1 MLVPWGSMLPPPV
14 PPSEPDRL
22 RALSDYEVLDTPE
35 EEVFDDLV
43 RLAAH
48 VMRTPAALV
57 SLVDA
62 NRQWCKAR
70 RGFEAR
76 ETPREVSFCGHV
88 VADGRPLVVPD
99 AAADPRFHD
108 NPLVRAE
115 PPLRFYAGMP
125 LTTAAGFTLGTL
137 CVVDHRPR
145 EVTAEQ
151 VGLLESLARLT
162 MYQLELRR
170 LVRRMRAHEAEL
182 IEGRDRLEA
191 ANLRLASQSE
201 HLLQV
206 LERLETGVLVVDPA
220 GRIRFASQWFRRQ
233 LGAPGELEGT
243 DVRALPL
250 GPPAVLEALVQAQ
263 AGFGPPPHK
272 RLLSASH
279 GPVRRDLEVS
289 VQAEPGSP
297 DFLWLF
303 HDVTELRLHEADP
316 LQAGSWLLGSSD
328 AIWDVRRRVIDLGRG
343 SWPVLIEGETGTG
356 KELAARAVH
365 SHSPRREGPF
375 LAINCAGLTE
385 SLLTSQLFGHRRG
398 SFTGATS
405 DQAGLFEAAS
415 GGTLFLDEV
424 GDMPPGVQALLL
436 RVLETGEILRVGE
449 QRTRQVDVRIVAAT
463 HRDLAR
469 KVEAGEFRED
479 LLYRLRVGR
488 LVMPPLRA
496 RRADIPLL
504 FSHFLEKSCRI
515 AARDSIRPS
524 PEAWKILLAHAWPG
538 NVRELK
544 HAAEFLVIHCRG
556 PLAQPEDLPPELG
569 DAGASLG
576 VASATAGS
584 AHATSGGAPATS
596 GSGATAGSV
605 ATAGS
610 AGAPPPWPEARRRPD
625 RAALFE
631 ALRAAGGN
639 RSRAARALG
648 VSRATLYRWLADPG

>member
-1 MLVPWGSMLPPPV
+1 MIPPSS
-14 PPSEPDRL
+14 PPSEAARL
-22 RALSDYEVLDTPE
+22 TALLEYDVLDTPRE
-35 EEVFDDLV
+35 AVFDDLV

-48 VMRTPAALV
+48 IMRTPVSLV

-62 NRQWCKAR
+62 DRQWFKAR
-70 RGFEAR
+70 CGVEEQ
-76 ETPREVSFCGHV
+76 ETPRKVSFCGHV
-88 VADGRPLVVPD
+88 VADGAPLVVPD
-99 AAADPRFHD
+99 ALADPRFSD
-108 NPLVRAE
+108 NPLVLAE
-115 PPLRFYAGMP
+115 PPVRFYAGMP
-125 LTTAAGFTLGTL
+125 LTNGQGHTLGTL

-145 EVTAEQ
+145 EVSREQ
-151 VGLLESLARLT
+151 LDLLAGLARLT
-162 MYQLELRR
+162 MSQLELRR
-170 LVRRMRAHEAEL
+170 LVRRMREHEREL
-182 IEGRDRLEA
+182 VEGRDRLEA
-191 ANLRLASQSE
+191 ANRRLSLQSE

-206 LERLETGVLVVDPA
+206 LERLETGVLVVDPR
-220 GRIRFASQWFRRQ
+220 GVIRFASRWFRRQ
-233 LGAPGELEGT
+233 LGAPAELEGA
-243 DVRALPL
+243 DVRALPV

-263 AGFGPPPHK
+263 AGFGPPPGK
-272 RLLSASH
+272 RLLHVSD

-289 VQAEPGSP
+289 VQADPGSE

-316 LQAGSWLLGSSD
+316 LKTGSWLLGNSD

-356 KELAARAVH
+356 KELAARAIH
-365 SHSPRREGPF
+365 SHSPRKDGPF

-424 GDMPPGVQALLL
+424 GDMPMGVQALLL

-463 HRDLAR
+463 HRDLVR
-469 KVEAGEFRED
+469 RVELGEFRED

-488 LVMPPLRA
+488 LTMPPLRE

-504 FSHFLEKSCRI
+504 FSHFLEKSARV
-515 AARDSIRPS
+515 AARESLRPS
-524 PEAWKILLAHAWPG
+524 PEAWRVLLAHAWPG

-544 HAAEFLVIHCRG
+544 HAAEFLIIHCRG
-556 PLAQPEDLPPELG
+556 PVARPEDLPPELG
-569 DAGASLG
+569 NAGAFNDVAFATPG
-576 VASATAGS
+576 VAV
-584 AHATSGGAPATS
+584 ATS
-596 GSGATAGSV
+596 GSGAAPQPTNPAVS
-605 ATAGS
+605 
-610 AGAPPPWPEARRRPD
+610 PPPWPEARPRPD
-625 RAALFE
+625 RARLEA

-648 VSRATLYRWLADPG
+648 VSRATLYRWLALEDGKV